1 MKVVFTGSFEIIGRW
16 NIFPYFLFSGIS
28 FHRNWALT
36 FHMWPGP
43 LISPFL
49 FSRIRG
55 VYSNRVSW
63 RGHLNKSFKKHTI
76 LVVPLSVI
84 RKDSELTYT
93 RFAHCFPFGWEK
105 VHNKILCAYVLSLA
119 CVSACVQLQSCEIEC
134 VFVYNFVIA
143 CVLKD
148 QYVNTK
154 IADIIF
160 TNILENS
167 MNGKA
172 QNGIFFTRK

>member
-1 MKVVFTGSFEIIGRW
+1 MSGVVNVW
-16 NIFPYFLFSGIS
+16 
-28 FHRNWALT
+28 
-36 FHMWPGP
+36 
-43 LISPFL
+43 
-49 FSRIRG
+49 
-55 VYSNRVSW
+55 
-63 RGHLNKSFKKHTI
+63 
-76 LVVPLSVI
+76 VV
-84 RKDSELTYT
+84 
-93 RFAHCFPFGWEK
+93 
-105 VHNKILCAYVLSLA
+105 NVLQSLA
-119 CVSACVQLQSCEIEC
+119 CVSACVQLQSCEIKC
-134 VFVYNFVIA
+134 VFVYNFVFA